1 MEQTQSRRARF
12 GPFELDLR
20 AGELRGNGAPVLLPI
35 QLLQVLRTLIER
47 DGDLVSREELKKCLW
62 PNDTTS
68 YFDANLLLAQVS
80 ASAAG
85 GEIVAVQ
92 NKETDRIELMTLD
105 AGVASELKEVLS
117 VHDTLAGFSWTPE
130 GKILYARRNRMVVVD
145 GNGSEENV
153 FTSDPSMP
161 VAWPDVCRDGKHVVF
176 VWRFHD
182 GTFSPAI
189 SRVDID
195 GSNPTQLTFAP
206 VRVARQTARRLLSW
220 TWFLSNSPCRSTV
233 ESLTISCTNTVSA
246 DCPGRPMASR
256 SVW

>member
-20 AGELRGNGAPVLLPI
+20 AGELHGNGAPVLLPI
-35 QLLQVLRTLIER
+35 QVLQVLQTLIER

-105 AGVASELKEVLS
+105 ADVASDLKEVLS
-117 VHDTLAGFSWTPE
+117 VQTRWLVSVGLRKAKFSMHDAIGWCWSTATDRKKTSSPRILRCRWHGRMCVVTANTLCSSGDSTTVRFPRPSQGLTLTDPT
-130 GKILYARRNRMVVVD
+130 LRN
-145 GNGSEENV
+145 
-153 FTSDPSMP
+153 
-161 VAWPDVCRDGKHVVF
+161 
-176 VWRFHD
+176 
-182 GTFSPAI
+182 
-189 SRVDID
+189 
-195 GSNPTQLTFAP
+195 
-206 VRVARQTARRLLSW
+206 
-220 TWFLSNSPCRSTV
+220 
-233 ESLTISCTNTVSA
+233 
-246 DCPGRPMASR
+246 
-256 SVW
+256 